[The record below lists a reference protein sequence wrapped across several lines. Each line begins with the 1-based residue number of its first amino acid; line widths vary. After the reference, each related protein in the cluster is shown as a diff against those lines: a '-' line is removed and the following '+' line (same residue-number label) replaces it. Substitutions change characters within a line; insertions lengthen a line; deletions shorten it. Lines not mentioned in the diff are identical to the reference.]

1 MLTTTFELLHNH
13 GACTGR
19 YRYLAKAL
27 GGIKAY
33 GREEPISLLQILD
46 VNGLEDAL
54 WALRAVPDDQ
64 TAARDKLAR
73 LFACRCVRETPLG
86 DGRVVWDLL
95 TDQRSRD
102 AVEVAERY
110 ALGAASD
117 DGLSAARG
125 AAWAAV
131 RDAARDASWDASW
144 DAAWDAAWSVAWSVA
159 GSAAWATAGSAA
171 RGAAWATAGSAA
183 RGAAWA
189 AARTAQADIL
199 REMLA
204 ALDAGSEGVSGV
216 HFSGPNNS
224 TFFTDCCR
232 AAIVD
237 TQTRCPRCGVL
248 VIGHDSDDPH
258 ARNRRRWS
266 CACRGRRRG

>member
-86 DGRVVWDLL
+86 FWQIRRSRMLTRRGALLSDGR
-95 TDQRSRD
+95 
-102 AVEVAERY
+102 
-110 ALGAASD
+110 LG
-117 DGLSAARG
+117 
-125 AAWAAV
+125 V
-131 RDAARDASWDASW
+131 
-144 DAAWDAAWSVAWSVA
+144 
-159 GSAAWATAGSAA
+159 
-171 RGAAWATAGSAA
+171 
-183 RGAAWA
+183 
-189 AARTAQADIL
+189 
-199 REMLA
+199 
-204 ALDAGSEGVSGV
+204 
-216 HFSGPNNS
+216 
-224 TFFTDCCR
+224 
-232 AAIVD
+232 
-237 TQTRCPRCGVL
+237 RCGPQW
-248 VIGHDSDDPH
+248 IAATGSHE
-258 ARNRRRWS
+258 
-266 CACRGRRRG
+266 